1 MKRHVQWLLIV
12 MWIASADSASAAE
25 AWNCVF
31 PGLISKMNVRE
42 RMEIKDK
49 DVVRDGET
57 IYRIVENNQRAVVAT
72 HSRTMPL
79 DSSMIVGTLAIEK
92 TTGDF
97 VIGVMV
103 PGQPVANKTVTG
115 KCQKE

>member
-1 MKRHVQWLLIV
+1 MKRHAQCLLIV
-12 MWIASADSASAAE
+12 VLVAPAGSASAE
-25 AWNCVF
+25 AWNCIF

-49 DVVRDGET
+49 EVVRDGEM

>member
-1 MKRHVQWLLIV
+1 MKRYLQWLLIV
-12 MWIASADSASAAE
+12 GGASLADPVSAE
-25 AWNCVF
+25 TWNCIF

-42 RMEIKDK
+42 RMEINDK
-49 DVVRDGET
+49 EIVRDGDM

-72 HSRTMPL
+72 HSRTLPL